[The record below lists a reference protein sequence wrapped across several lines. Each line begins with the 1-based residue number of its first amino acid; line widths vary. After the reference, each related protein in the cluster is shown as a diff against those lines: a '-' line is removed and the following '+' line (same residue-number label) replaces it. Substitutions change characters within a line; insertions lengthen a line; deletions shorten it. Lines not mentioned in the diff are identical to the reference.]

1 MKMFADYILIKPET
15 RTEQKVGSI
24 VLPDIADV
32 NRAFCRGTVE
42 AVGEGLYLQ
51 CEVATRI
58 PPSMKPGDKVLYFK
72 DQAIPLLVK
81 NRDMHIVRER
91 QVIGVFEPGDA
102 DAVGLP
108 IGGYPADPALNV
120 RGV

>member
-1 MKMFADYILIKPET
+1 MKMFADYILLRPEN
-15 RTEQKVGSI
+15 RSQQKIGSI
-24 VLPDIADV
+24 VLPENSDASK
-32 NRAFCRGTVE
+32 AFCRGEVV

-51 CEVATRI
+51 CAVAVRI
-58 PPSMKPGDKVLYFK
+58 PPSMKIGDKVLYFK
-72 DQAIPLLVK
+72 DQAIPVVVS

-102 DAVGLP
+102 EATALP
-108 IGGYPADPALNV
+108 VHLSLNE